1 MEKEIK
7 LVEAYE
13 LTIDELAI
21 AMSNNYYDIYD
32 SIRDEIYD
40 MNIEHELELINNW
53 KGVKLIRA
61 VFGSIYNGDL
71 EIVITDYHKFYEGLG
86 DITDNE
92 STYELAT
99 ELIELIEEIQTAT
112 DLEKE
117 ELIELLEF
125 DVEKT
130 ETELLDRIVN
140 EIDDRAMLEGY
151 TLSDVVYEYSD
162 HFNNSLEGWYFDV
175 NNDFKMYNGID
186 VEEYLDEAD

>member
-1 MEKEIK
+1 MEKEFK

-13 LTIDELAI
+13 LTIEELAI
-21 AMSNNYYDIYD
+21 AMSNNYDMYD

-40 MNIEHELELINNW
+40 MNIEYELELINNW
-53 KGVKLIRA
+53 KGVELVRA

-71 EIVITDYHKFYEGLG
+71 EIEITDYHKFYEGLG

>member
-1 MEKEIK
+1 MEKEFK

-13 LTIDELAI
+13 LDTKELAI
-21 AMSNNYYDIYD
+21 AMSNNWDMYD

-40 MNIEHELELINNW
+40 MNIEYELELISDW
-53 KGVKLIRA
+53 EGVELIKA
-61 VFGSIYNGDL
+61 LFGSIYNGDL
-71 EIVITDYHKFYEGLG
+71 EIEITDYHKFYEGLG

-99 ELIELIEEIQTAT
+99 ELKELIEELQTAT
-112 DLEKE
+112 ELDDEDLFES
-117 ELIELLEF
+117 LEF
-125 DVEKT
+125 AEKI
-130 ETELLDRIVN
+130 EEELLDRIVN

-151 TLSDVVYEYSD
+151 TLLDVVYEYSD

-186 VEEYLDEAD
+186 VEEYLDEED

>member
-13 LTIDELAI
+13 LDTKELAI
-21 AMSNNYYDIYD
+21 AMSKNYDMYD

-40 MNIEHELELINNW
+40 MNIEYELELINNW
-53 KGVKLIRA
+53 KGVELIRA

-71 EIVITDYHKFYEGLG
+71 EIEITDYHKFYEGLG

-99 ELIELIEEIQTAT
+99 ELKELIEEIQTAI
-112 DLEKE
+112 DLDNED
-117 ELIELLEF
+117 LIESLEF
-125 DVEKT
+125 DIETT

-140 EIDDRAMLEGY
+140 EIDARAMLEGY

-186 VEEYLDEAD
+186 VEEYLDKED

>member
-13 LTIDELAI
+13 LTTEELAI
-21 AMSNNYYDIYD
+21 AMSNNYDMYD

-40 MNIEHELELINNW
+40 MNIEYELELINDW
-53 KGVKLIRA
+53 KGVELIRA

-71 EIVITDYHKFYEGLG
+71 EIEITDYHKFYEGLG

-99 ELIELIEEIQTAT
+99 ELKELIEELQTAT
-112 DLEKE
+112 DLDNE
-117 ELIELLEF
+117 ELIESLEF
-125 DVEKT
+125 EAEKI
-130 ETELLDRIVN
+130 EEELLNLIVN

-151 TLSDVVYEYSD
+151 TLLDVVYEYSD

-186 VEEYLDEAD
+186 VEEYLYEED

>member
-13 LTIDELAI
+13 LTTEELAI
-21 AMSNNYYDIYD
+21 AMSNNYDMYD

-40 MNIEHELELINNW
+40 MNIEYELESINNW
-53 KGVKLIRA
+53 EGVELIRA

-71 EIVITDYHKFYEGLG
+71 EIEITDYHKFYEGLG

-99 ELIELIEEIQTAT
+99 ELKELIEELQTAT
-112 DLEKE
+112 DLENE
-117 ELIELLEF
+117 ELIESLEF
-125 DVEKT
+125 EAEKI
-130 ETELLDRIVN
+130 EEELLDRIVN

-151 TLSDVVYEYSD
+151 TLSDVVYEYTD
-162 HFNNSLEGWYFDV
+162 QFNNSLEGWYFDV
-175 NNDFKMYNGID
+175 NNDYKLYSEFEA
-186 VEEYLDEAD
+186 EEYLDEED

>member
-13 LTIDELAI
+13 LDTKELAI
-21 AMSNNYYDIYD
+21 AMSKNYDMYD

-40 MNIEHELELINNW
+40 MNIEYELELINNW
-53 KGVKLIRA
+53 KGVELIRA

-71 EIVITDYHKFYEGLG
+71 EIEITDYHKFYEGLG

-99 ELIELIEEIQTAT
+99 ELKELIEEIQTAI
-112 DLEKE
+112 DLDNE

-140 EIDDRAMLEGY
+140 EIDARAMLEGY

-162 HFNNSLEGWYFDV
+162 HFENSLYDYYFDV
-175 NNDFKMYNGID
+175 NNDYKLYTD
-186 VEEYLDEAD
+186 SDLDNLIQD

>member
-13 LTIDELAI
+13 LTTEELAI
-21 AMSNNYYDIYD
+21 AMSNNYDMYD

-40 MNIEHELELINNW
+40 MNIEYELESINNW
-53 KGVKLIRA
+53 EGVELIRA

-71 EIVITDYHKFYEGLG
+71 EIEITDYHKFYEGLG

-99 ELIELIEEIQTAT
+99 ELKELIEELQTAT
-112 DLEKE
+112 DLENE
-117 ELIELLEF
+117 GLIESLEF
-125 DVEKT
+125 EAEKI
-130 ETELLDRIVN
+130 EEELLDRIVN

-151 TLSDVVYEYSD
+151 TLSDVVYEYTD
-162 HFNNSLEGWYFDV
+162 QFNNSLEGWYFDV
-175 NNDFKMYNGID
+175 NNDYKLYSEFEA
-186 VEEYLDEAD
+186 EEHLDEED

>member
-13 LTIDELAI
+13 LDTKELAI
-21 AMSNNYYDIYD
+21 AMSKNYDMYD

-40 MNIEHELELINNW
+40 MNIEYELELINNW
-53 KGVKLIRA
+53 KGVELIRA

-71 EIVITDYHKFYEGLG
+71 EIEITDYHKFYEGLG

-99 ELIELIEEIQTAT
+99 ELKELIEEIQTAI
-112 DLEKE
+112 DLDNED
-117 ELIELLEF
+117 LIESLEF
-125 DVEKT
+125 DIETT

-140 EIDDRAMLEGY
+140 EIDARAMLEGY

-162 HFNNSLEGWYFDV
+162 HFENSLYDYYFDV
-175 NNDFKMYNGID
+175 NNDYKLYTD
-186 VEEYLDEAD
+186 SDLDNLIQD

>member
-1 MEKEIK
+1 MEKEFK

-13 LTIDELAI
+13 LDTKELAI
-21 AMSNNYYDIYD
+21 AMSNNYDMYD

-40 MNIEHELELINNW
+40 MNIEYELELINDW
-53 KGVKLIRA
+53 EGVELIKA
-61 VFGSIYNGDL
+61 LFGSIYNGDL
-71 EIVITDYHKFYEGLG
+71 EIEITDYHKFYEGLG

-99 ELIELIEEIQTAT
+99 ELKELIEELKTAI
-112 DLEKE
+112 DLENE

-125 DVEKT
+125 SIDKM
-130 ETELLDRIVN
+130 ETELLNSIVN

-151 TLSDVVYEYSD
+151 TLLDVVYEYSD

-175 NNDFKMYNGID
+175 NNNYKLYSEFEA
-186 VEEYLDEAD
+186 EEYLDEED

>member
-13 LTIDELAI
+13 LTTEELAI
-21 AMSNNYYDIYD
+21 AMSNNYDMYD

-40 MNIEHELELINNW
+40 MNIEYELELINNW
-53 KGVKLIRA
+53 KGVELIRA

-71 EIVITDYHKFYEGLG
+71 EIEITDYHKFYEGLG

-99 ELIELIEEIQTAT
+99 ELKELIEELQTAT
-112 DLEKE
+112 DLENE
-117 ELIELLEF
+117 ELIEPLEF
-125 DVEKT
+125 EAEKI
-130 ETELLDRIVN
+130 EEELLDRIVN

-151 TLSDVVYEYSD
+151 TLLDVVYEYSD

-186 VEEYLDEAD
+186 VEEYLYEED

>member
-13 LTIDELAI
+13 LTTEELAI
-21 AMSNNYYDIYD
+21 AMSNNYDMYD

-40 MNIEHELELINNW
+40 MNIEYELELINDW
-53 KGVKLIRA
+53 KGVELIRA

-71 EIVITDYHKFYEGLG
+71 EIEITDYHKFYEGLG

-99 ELIELIEEIQTAT
+99 ELKELIEELQTAT
-112 DLEKE
+112 DLENE
-117 ELIELLEF
+117 ELIESLEF
-125 DVEKT
+125 EAEKI
-130 ETELLDRIVN
+130 EEELLNLIVN

-151 TLSDVVYEYSD
+151 TLLDVVYEYSD

-186 VEEYLDEAD
+186 VEEYLYEED

>member
-13 LTIDELAI
+13 LTTEELAI
-21 AMSNNYYDIYD
+21 AMSNNYDMYD

-40 MNIEHELELINNW
+40 MNIEYELELINNW
-53 KGVKLIRA
+53 KGVELIRA

-71 EIVITDYHKFYEGLG
+71 EIEITDYHKFYEGLG

-99 ELIELIEEIQTAT
+99 ELKELIEELQTAT
-112 DLEKE
+112 DLENE
-117 ELIELLEF
+117 ELIESLEF
-125 DVEKT
+125 EAEKI
-130 ETELLDRIVN
+130 EEELLNLIVN

-151 TLSDVVYEYSD
+151 TLLDVVYEYSD

-186 VEEYLDEAD
+186 VEEYLYEED

>member
-13 LTIDELAI
+13 LTTEELAI
-21 AMSNNYYDIYD
+21 AMSNNYDMYD

-40 MNIEHELELINNW
+40 INIEYELELINNW
-53 KGVKLIRA
+53 KGVELIRA

-71 EIVITDYHKFYEGLG
+71 EIEITDYHKFYEGLG

-99 ELIELIEEIQTAT
+99 ELKELIEELQTAT
-112 DLEKE
+112 DLDNE
-117 ELIELLEF
+117 ELIESLEF
-125 DVEKT
+125 EAEKI
-130 ETELLDRIVN
+130 EEELLNLIVN

-151 TLSDVVYEYSD
+151 TLLDVVYEYSD

-186 VEEYLDEAD
+186 VEEYLYEED

>member
-13 LTIDELAI
+13 LDTKELAI
-21 AMSNNYYDIYD
+21 AMSNNWEIYD

-40 MNIEHELELINNW
+40 MNIEYELELINNW
-53 KGVKLIRA
+53 EGVKLIRA

-71 EIVITDYHKFYEGLG
+71 EIEITDYHKFYEGLG

-92 STYELAT
+92 STHELAT
-99 ELIELIEEIQTAT
+99 ELKELIEEIQTAT
-112 DLEKE
+112 GLEKE

-140 EIDDRAMLEGY
+140 EIDDRAILEGY
-151 TLSDVVYEYSD
+151 TLLDIVYEYSD
-162 HFNNSLEGWYFDV
+162 DFNNSLEGWYFDV
-175 NNDFKMYNGID
+175 NNDYKMYNGID
-186 VEEYLDEAD
+186 VEEYLDEED

>member
-1 MEKEIK
+1 MKKEIK

-13 LTIDELAI
+13 LDTKELAI
-21 AMSNNYYDIYD
+21 AMSNNWEIYD

-40 MNIEHELELINNW
+40 MNIEYELELINNW
-53 KGVKLIRA
+53 EGVELIRA

-71 EIVITDYHKFYEGLG
+71 EIEITDYHKFYEGLG

-92 STYELAT
+92 STHELAT
-99 ELIELIEEIQTAT
+99 ELKELIEEIQTAIG
-112 DLEKE
+112 LEKE

-151 TLSDVVYEYSD
+151 TLLDVVYEYSD
-162 HFNNSLEGWYFDV
+162 HFENSLYDYYFDV
-175 NNDFKMYNGID
+175 NNDYKLYTD
-186 VEEYLDEAD
+186 SDLDNLIQD

>member
-1 MEKEIK
+1 MGKEIK

-13 LTIDELAI
+13 LDTKELAI
-21 AMSNNYYDIYD
+21 AMSNNWEIYD

-40 MNIEHELELINNW
+40 MNIEYELELINNW
-53 KGVKLIRA
+53 EGVELIRA

-71 EIVITDYHKFYEGLG
+71 EIEITDYHKFYEGLG

-99 ELIELIEEIQTAT
+99 ELKELIEELQTAI
-112 DLEKE
+112 DLDNE

-125 DVEKT
+125 DVDKM
-130 ETELLDRIVN
+130 ETELLDHIVN

-162 HFNNSLEGWYFDV
+162 HFENSLYDYYFDV
-175 NNDFKMYNGID
+175 NNDYKLYTD
-186 VEEYLDEAD
+186 SDLDNLIQD

>member
-13 LTIDELAI
+13 LTTEELAI
-21 AMSNNYYDIYD
+21 AMSNNYDMYD

-40 MNIEHELELINNW
+40 MNIEYELELINNW
-53 KGVKLIRA
+53 EGVELIRA

-71 EIVITDYHKFYEGLG
+71 EIEITDYHKFYEGLG

-99 ELIELIEEIQTAT
+99 ELKELIEELQTAT
-112 DLEKE
+112 DLENE
-117 ELIELLEF
+117 ELIESLEF
-125 DVEKT
+125 EAEKI
-130 ETELLDRIVN
+130 EEELLNRIVN

-151 TLSDVVYEYSD
+151 TLLDVVYEYSD

-175 NNDFKMYNGID
+175 NNDLKMYNGID
-186 VEEYLDEAD
+186 VEEYLYEED

>member
-13 LTIDELAI
+13 LDTKELAI
-21 AMSNNYYDIYD
+21 AMSKNYDMYD

-40 MNIEHELELINNW
+40 MNIEYELELINNW
-53 KGVKLIRA
+53 KGVELIRA

-71 EIVITDYHKFYEGLG
+71 EIEITDYHKFYEGLG

-99 ELIELIEEIQTAT
+99 ELKELIEEIQTAI
-112 DLEKE
+112 DLDNE

-125 DVEKT
+125 DVDKMEA
-130 ETELLDRIVN
+130 ELLDRIVN
-140 EIDDRAMLEGY
+140 EIDARAMLEGY

-162 HFNNSLEGWYFDV
+162 HFENSLYDYYFDV
-175 NNDFKMYNGID
+175 NNDYKLYTD
-186 VEEYLDEAD
+186 SDLDNLIQD

>member
-13 LTIDELAI
+13 LDTKELAI
-21 AMSNNYYDIYD
+21 AMSKNYDMYD

-40 MNIEHELELINNW
+40 MNIEYELELINNW
-53 KGVKLIRA
+53 KGVELIRA

-71 EIVITDYHKFYEGLG
+71 EIEITDYHKFYEGLG

-92 STYELAT
+92 STHELAT
-99 ELIELIEEIQTAT
+99 ELKELIEEIQTAT

-151 TLSDVVYEYSD
+151 TLLDVVYEYSD
-162 HFNNSLEGWYFDV
+162 HFENSLYDYYFDV
-175 NNDFKMYNGID
+175 NNDYKLYTD
-186 VEEYLDEAD
+186 SDLDNLIQD

>member
-13 LTIDELAI
+13 LTIEELVN
-21 AMSNNYYDIYD
+21 AMSKNYDMYD

-40 MNIEHELELINNW
+40 MNIEYELELINNW
-53 KGVKLIRA
+53 KGVELIRA

-71 EIVITDYHKFYEGLG
+71 EIEITDYHKFYEGLG

-99 ELIELIEEIQTAT
+99 ELKELIEEIQTAI
-112 DLEKE
+112 DLDNED
-117 ELIELLEF
+117 LIESLEF
-125 DVEKT
+125 DIETT

-140 EIDDRAMLEGY
+140 EIDARAMLEGY

-186 VEEYLDEAD
+186 VEEYLDKED